1 MTSNTRLI
9 LFSAISVLLLA
20 SVPVVIK
27 AIQANPWTIAFSRL
41 VIGAFFAG
49 LYVAYKKEHQTLTR
63 QSLAVLGLMGVCFAL
78 HWITYFYSIKL
89 STPATAM
96 VALSFYGPSLLIW
109 SRFLLGTRI
118 HRGDYLALGLALV
131 GSFICMPSFSLQN
144 HQTLGFL
151 LGLASGMIYALLPIL
166 QQKARAYPVM
176 LKAFGQFSFALLAFL
191 PFYGYTDWQLSTT
204 DWLGLAFLGIAGTL
218 IAHSLWVNVTTQ
230 CAPIVI
236 TLLSYAQIP
245 IAVLLSSLFL
255 AETPKPS
262 LLIGA
267 LFILAANVVT
277 IINKKR

>member
-118 HRGDYLALGLALV
+118 HRGDYVALGLALV

-144 HQTLGFL
+144 DQTLGFL
-151 LGLASGMIYALLPIL
+151 LGLAS
-166 QQKARAYPVM
+166 K
-176 LKAFGQFSFALLAFL
+176 
-191 PFYGYTDWQLSTT
+191 
-204 DWLGLAFLGIAGTL
+204 
-218 IAHSLWVNVTTQ
+218 
-230 CAPIVI
+230 
-236 TLLSYAQIP
+236 
-245 IAVLLSSLFL
+245 
-255 AETPKPS
+255 
-262 LLIGA
+262 
-267 LFILAANVVT
+267 
-277 IINKKR
+277 